1 MIMDGIGLRAVSLEL
16 DAALAGGRV
25 DRISQ
30 PERDQLILSIR
41 THGATRRLL
50 LSASADH
57 CRAHLTEATWKN
69 PEKAP
74 MLCML
79 LRKLLTGARVRSVA
93 QQGLERILTLTLE
106 NTDELGRPAE
116 YTLVT
121 EIMGRHSN
129 IILVSG
135 DGAILE
141 SVKHVSPG
149 MSRVRQVLPG
159 LPYAPPP
166 AQDKLNPLTMDSA
179 ALTSLLKT
187 HAGGAL
193 DRFLTAR
200 LSGISQATAKDLI
213 EGGLGTRAP
222 SALSP
227 EQIDAFAAYLAE
239 FFGEAARGNFTPTL
253 ILGMDGKPAAFAPYY
268 PSFLPRE
275 LLLKQ
280 PDMSRLLDVFYLE
293 RDLKDRISQK
303 AQALTQA
310 LHVRLERSRGRLAL
324 HSEMLADPEKGEAYR
339 LYGELLTASLHTLK
353 KGMRVARV
361 PDYYGGDGAM
371 LDIPLDERLSPAA
384 NAQRYYRLYAKH
396 KSALDNA
403 REQEGIA
410 RAEIEYYETQLFNI
424 SQCTDAAEID
434 EIRRELELA
443 GVLRGPS
450 SKKRRLPPPTQPLAF
465 LSSDG
470 LEIRVGKNGS
480 QNDAL
485 TLKWAQPHDIWLH
498 AKDMPGSHVVLRT
511 DGRDVPDRALLEAAT
526 LAALHSAG
534 KNATTVPVDYTLK
547 KYVKKPS
554 GAKPGMVIYTH
565 QKTLYIPP
573 DADVVKGV
581 RTV

>member
-1 MIMDGIGLRAVSLEL
+1 VIMDGIGLRAVSLEL

-166 AQDKLNPLTMDSA
+166 AQGA
-179 ALTSLLKT
+179 ALTGLLKT

-565 QKTLYIPP
+565 QK
-573 DADVVKGV
+573 
-581 RTV
+581 RMRMW